1 MEKEIITLWEENKSK
16 LEDYFKN
23 TPQSGYSSYTAI
35 VEKIIEL
42 ILNKGDEFE
51 QYSTKIDVI
60 DHGDYQGT
68 NLFIIHKDTY
78 QPGISD
84 YLITHNSYGSCSGC
98 DTLQSIHEYGDGL
111 PNESQIKDYMTLSLH
126 LVQRMKYL

>member
-16 LEDYFKN
+16 LEGYFKN
-23 TPQSGYSSYTAI
+23 TPQSGYSSYTVI